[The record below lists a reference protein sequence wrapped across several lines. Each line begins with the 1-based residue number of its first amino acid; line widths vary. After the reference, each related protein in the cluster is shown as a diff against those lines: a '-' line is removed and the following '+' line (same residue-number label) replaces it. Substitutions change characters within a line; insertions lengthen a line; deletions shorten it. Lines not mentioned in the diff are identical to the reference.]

1 MNLSFGPKP
10 ELAENEL
17 AKLITA
23 VDQST
28 ECRLSAFAMVTH
40 DRLGQDSLFFALEP
54 EIVVM
59 ILSSIW
65 EAEYR
70 ELLHAEQQASNMRKH
85 RFWPQ
90 MQKGMELGS
99 LVKVLAAMKKTNEGP

>member
-70 ELLHAEQQASNMRKH
+70 ELLHAEQQASNMWRCVFAIA
-85 RFWPQ
+85 RETRESRALLE
-90 MQKGMELGS
+90 GLG
-99 LVKVLAAMKKTNEGP
+99 ERW